1 MAETAGRTGIFG
13 SAFNPPH
20 IGHVLVV
27 AEGRWRL
34 GLDRVL
40 IVPTG
45 EPYHKEGGLD
55 PGREARLEMAELA
68 FQDEPDC
75 EVLPVEIERAGP
87 SFTADTIGQLIT
99 ERPGLD
105 PVLLLGADAALGL
118 PGWERVGPLLEEAG
132 IAVAPRSG
140 IEPAEVEQVVR
151 AVDADARISFFEMPR
166 VDITATVIRERI
178 ESGNPFEQ
186 LVPQR
191 VSALIQERG
200 YYRA

>member
-1 MAETAGRTGIFG
+1 MAEPAGRTGIFG

-55 PGREARLEMAELA
+55 PGKEARLEMAGLA
-68 FQDEPDC
+68 FQDEPGC
-75 EVLPVEIERAGP
+75 EVLPVEIERSGP
-87 SFTADTIGQLIT
+87 TYTADTIAELVAD
-99 ERPGLD
+99 RPGLD

-118 PGWERVGPLLEEAG
+118 PGWERVEPLLEETG

-140 IEPAEVEQVVR
+140 IDPSEVEETVR
-151 AVDADARISFFEMPR
+151 AIRPDARISFFEMPR
-166 VDITATVIRERI
+166 VDITATLIRERI
-178 ESGNPFEQ
+178 ESGSPFEQ

-191 VSALIQERG
+191 VSAVIQERG
-200 YYRA
+200 YYRG

>member
-1 MAETAGRTGIFG
+1 MAEPAGRTGIFG

-55 PGREARLEMAELA
+55 PGKEARLEMAELA
-68 FQDEPDC
+68 FQDEPGC
-75 EVLPVEIERAGP
+75 EVLPVEIERSGP
-87 SFTADTIGQLIT
+87 TYTADTIAELVT
-99 ERPGLD
+99 DRPGLD

-118 PGWERVGPLLEEAG
+118 PGWERAEPLLEEAG

-140 IEPAEVEQVVR
+140 IEPSEVEEAVR
-151 AVDADARISFFEMPR
+151 AIRPDARISFFEMPR
-166 VDITATVIRERI
+166 VDITATLIRERI
-178 ESGNPFEQ
+178 ESGSPFEQ

-191 VSALIQERG
+191 VSAVIQERG
-200 YYRA
+200 YYRG

>member
-1 MAETAGRTGIFG
+1 MAEPAGRTGIFG

-55 PGREARLEMAELA
+55 PGKEARLEMAELA
-68 FQDEPDC
+68 FQDEPGC
-75 EVLPVEIERAGP
+75 EVLPVEIERSGP
-87 SFTADTIGQLIT
+87 TYTADTVAGLVAD
-99 ERPGLD
+99 RPGLD

-118 PGWERVGPLLEEAG
+118 PDWERVEPLLEETG

-140 IEPAEVEQVVR
+140 IDPSEVEETVR
-151 AVDADARISFFEMPR
+151 AIRPDAQISFFEMPR
-166 VDITATVIRERI
+166 VDITATLIRERI

-191 VSALIQERG
+191 VSAVIQERG
-200 YYRA
+200 YYRG

>member
-1 MAETAGRTGIFG
+1 VAETAGRTGIFG

-55 PGREARLEMAELA
+55 PGRAARLEMAELA

-75 EVLPVEIERAGP
+75 EVLSVEVERAGP

>member
-1 MAETAGRTGIFG
+1 MAERPGRVGIFG

-27 AEGRWRL
+27 AEARWRL
-34 GLDRVL
+34 ELERVL
-40 IVPTG
+40 VVPTG
-45 EPYHKEGGLD
+45 DPYHKEGGLD

-68 FQDEPDC
+68 FRDEPAS
-75 EVLPVEIERAGP
+75 EVLAIEIERAGP
-87 SFTADTIGQLIT
+87 TYTADTVAELGAR
-99 ERPGLD
+99 EPGMD

-118 PGWERVGPLLEEAG
+118 AGWERVQALAEMAE

-140 IEPAEVEQVVR
+140 IEPGEVER
-151 AVDADARISFFEMPR
+151 SIRDAAPEARVSFFEMPR
-166 VDITATVIRERI
+166 VDVTATLIRERI
-178 ESGNPFEQ
+178 EAGVPFEH

-200 YYRA
+200 YYVG

>member
-1 MAETAGRTGIFG
+1 MAEPAGRTGIFG

-55 PGREARLEMAELA
+55 PGGQARLELAEIA
-68 FQDEPDC
+68 FQDEPGC
-75 EVLPVEIERAGP
+75 EVLPVEVDRSGP
-87 SFTADTIGQLIT
+87 TFTADTIAQLVAA
-99 ERPGLD
+99 EPGLD

-118 PGWERVGPLLEEAG
+118 PDWERVGPLLEEAA

-140 IEPAEVEQVVR
+140 IDPVEVERAVR
-151 AVDADARISFFEMPR
+151 AVATDARISFFEMPR
-166 VDITATVIRERI
+166 VDITATLIRERI
-178 ESGNPFEQ
+178 EAGSPFEQ

-191 VSALIQERG
+191 VSAVIRERG
-200 YYRA
+200 YYRG

>member
-1 MAETAGRTGIFG
+1 MAERSGRTGIFG

-45 EPYHKEGGLD
+45 EPYHKQGGLD
-55 PGREARLEMAELA
+55 PGGEARLEMAELA
-68 FQDEPDC
+68 FQDEPGC
-75 EVLPVEIERAGP
+75 EVLPVEVERSGP
-87 SFTADTIGQLIT
+87 TFTADTIAELVAGD
-99 ERPGLD
+99 PDLD

-118 PGWERVGPLLEEAG
+118 PGWERVGRLLDETA

-140 IEPAEVEQVVR
+140 IDPAEVERTVR
-151 AVDADARISFFEMPR
+151 EIEADARISFFEMPR
-166 VDITATVIRERI
+166 VDITATLIRERI
-178 ESGNPFEQ
+178 EAGSPFEQ

-191 VSALIQERG
+191 VSAVIRERG
-200 YYRA
+200 YYRG

>member
-1 MAETAGRTGIFG
+1 MAEPAGRTGIFG

-68 FQDEPDC
+68 FQDEPGC
-75 EVLPVEIERAGP
+75 EVLAVEIERSGP
-87 SFTADTIGQLIT
+87 TFTADTIAQLMT
-99 ERPGLD
+99 DRPGLD

-118 PGWERVGPLLEEAG
+118 PDWERVGRLLEEAA

-140 IEPAEVEQVVR
+140 IDPLEVERTVKS
-151 AVDADARISFFEMPR
+151 VDAGARVSFFEMPR
-166 VDITATVIRERI
+166 VDITATLIRERI
-178 ESGNPFEQ
+178 EAGSPFEQ

-191 VSALIQERG
+191 VSAVIRERG
-200 YYRA
+200 YYRG

>member
-1 MAETAGRTGIFG
+1 MAEPAGRTGIFG

-45 EPYHKEGGLD
+45 EPYHKDGGLD

-68 FQDEPDC
+68 FQDEPGC
-75 EVLPVEIERAGP
+75 EVLSVEIERSGP
-87 SFTADTIGQLIT
+87 TFTADTIAQLMT
-99 ERPGLD
+99 DRPGLD

-118 PGWERVGPLLEEAG
+118 PGWKRVGPLLDEAA

-140 IEPAEVEQVVR
+140 IDPVEVERTVKS
-151 AVDADARISFFEMPR
+151 VDADARVSFFEMPR
-166 VDITATVIRERI
+166 VDITATLIRERI
-178 ESGNPFEQ
+178 EAGSPFEQ

-191 VSALIQERG
+191 VSAVIRERG
-200 YYRA
+200 YYRG